1 MGEFLVFTLAGPF
14 ASFGEVA
21 GNERRSTRGRPG
33 HSMLVGLIAAALGIK
48 REETERLQ
56 QLSNSC
62 RFAVRTDR
70 SGGFLVDYH
79 TIQSA
84 KRRRNFA
91 PATRKQMLEEGDQ
104 TTIIT
109 RREYLMDVH
118 FTVAL
123 SLADEA
129 GSLADICGSLITP
142 KFSLYLGRR
151 ACPPS
156 LPLMPVVIGADKP
169 QAAFALYDAVS
180 ATAVKSLWPA
190 PAARNRV
197 GAETSQI
204 AVDNR
209 LLVPGQARAQP
220 AAGRLERRRTLPV
233 DRNTWR
239 FDTLDELVLTPD
251 PAPPA
256 KEER

>member
-70 SGGFLVDYH
+70 SGGLLVDYH
-79 TIQSA
+79 TVQSA

-91 PATRKQMLEEGDQ
+91 PATRKQMLEEGDR

-123 SLADEA
+123 ALTDEA
-129 GSLADICGSLITP
+129 IHLADIASSLIRP

-151 ACPPS
+151 ACPLS
-156 LPLMPVVIGADKP
+156 LPVMPQVLESESAE
-169 QAAFALYDAVS
+169 AALIEYDA
-180 ATAVKSLWPA
+180 ACAHIIKPHWPA
-190 PAARNRV
+190 QAGRRGMRDRITP
-197 GAETSQI
+197 I
-204 AVDNR
+204 AIDNR
-209 LLVPGQARAQP
+209 MLAPGQARSQP

-233 DRNTWR
+233 DRITWR
-239 FDTLDELVLTPD
+239 FDTLDELVLTPE

>member
-21 GNERRSTRGRPG
+21 GNERRGTRNRPG
-33 HSMLVGLIAAALGIK
+33 HSMLVGLIAAALGIR
-48 REETERLQ
+48 REETDRLQ

-62 RFAVRTDR
+62 RFAVRSDR

-79 TIQSA
+79 TVQSA

-91 PATRKQMLEEGDQ
+91 PATRKQMLEEGDR

-109 RREYLMDVH
+109 RREYIMDAH

-123 SLADEA
+123 GLTNQAIR
-129 GSLADICGSLITP
+129 LVDISASLIRP

-156 LPLMPVVIGADKP
+156 LPLMPQVLETESAET
-169 QAAFALYDAVS
+169 AFAEYDA
-180 ATAVKSLWPA
+180 ACAHIIAVHWPA
-190 PAARNRV
+190 HAGRREMRDKATP
-197 GAETSQI
+197 I
-204 AVDNR
+204 AIDNR
-209 LLVPGQARAQP
+209 LLAPGQAWSQP
-220 AAGRLERRRTLPV
+220 ATGRLERRRTLPV

-239 FDTLDELVLTPD
+239 FDTLDELVLAPE

-256 KEER
+256 KKER